1 MKRSHQDDEETIAF
15 GYVNSYTPP
24 KQGTNHFFFDFQTI
38 CFDNT
43 KSTIIQD
50 YLHSG
55 SPVKLR
61 NIVFQ
66 DTDSKYLAQV
76 KLNARTIITTANNCQ
91 VEFNQKKSITTDNA
105 PVIRVRDIQ
114 NFNDGDL
121 VTIQALVSLSPN
133 EPKTQ
138 KCCNGQ
144 YRLMPDN
151 NILSDDTGS
160 ASLTLWSDNI
170 DFIREN
176 IEKGHK
182 YFLLKGIRVRTFL
195 STRKSITTIASSQI
209 KVLDNCPPELSGVEP
224 TIPSTDTLETIHV
237 KQFMLV
243 SSYTE
248 YASCLNCKCK
258 ISDVSVQDLKCPT
271 CNTSQRL
278 SNCEKKIIV
287 KVKLAV
293 DSPWLTLFKHVWEN
307 ILPNVNGSDNVTNA
321 LLNQLKD
328 MTIVVGTSTCIIK
341 EIRLNEPEGNFP
353 NAEEEKLDKA
363 EKAATDNDDPRII
376 DAEKPGSPPSYK
388 EHGKKGK
395 NAKK

>member
-1 MKRSHQDDEETIAF
+1 MTSAHKSLIARFSVLALPVTGLGTKSLPLIFFNCNLAVLFFLSFSKKSSHQDDEETIAF

-24 KQGTNHFFFDFQTI
+24 KQGTNNLFSDFQTSPQEVKRSI

-43 KSTIIQD
+43 ESTIIQD

-61 NIVFQ
+61 NIMFQ
-66 DTDSKYLAQV
+66 DTDSKYLAQI

-91 VEFNQKKSITTDNA
+91 IEFNQKKSITTDNA
-105 PVIRVRDIQ
+105 PVRRVRDFQ
-114 NFNDGDL
+114 NFNNGDL

-144 YRLMPDN
+144 HQLMLDN
-151 NILSDDTGS
+151 NSLSDDTGS

-170 DFIREN
+170 AFIREN

-182 YFLLKGIRVRTFL
+182 YFLLKGIRVRSFL
-195 STRKSITTIASSQI
+195 STSKSITTIASSQI
-209 KVLDNCPPELSGVEP
+209 KALDDCPHELSGVEP
-224 TIPSTDTLETIHV
+224 TIPSTDTLETIQV

-248 YASCLNCKCK
+248 YAFCLNCKHK
-258 ISDVSVQDLKCPT
+258 ISNVSVQYLKCPT

-278 SNCEKKIIV
+278 SDYEKKINV
-287 KVKLAV
+287 KVKLVV
-293 DSPWLTLFKHVWEN
+293 DSP
-307 ILPNVNGSDNVTNA
+307 
-321 LLNQLKD
+321 
-328 MTIVVGTSTCIIK
+328 
-341 EIRLNEPEGNFP
+341 
-353 NAEEEKLDKA
+353 
-363 EKAATDNDDPRII
+363 
-376 DAEKPGSPPSYK
+376 
-388 EHGKKGK
+388 
-395 NAKK
+395 